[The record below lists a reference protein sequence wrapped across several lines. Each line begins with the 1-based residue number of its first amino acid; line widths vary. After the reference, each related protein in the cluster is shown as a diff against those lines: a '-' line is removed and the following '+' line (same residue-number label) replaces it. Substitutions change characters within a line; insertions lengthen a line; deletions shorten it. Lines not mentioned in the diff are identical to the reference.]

1 MHILRNLRDAGLAG
15 ILLVA
20 MPAMATGTEMEQ
32 PKYSKTTHLTYTNQK
47 PVELN
52 KNNFK
57 AEVLESKVLV
67 MVDFYSPNC
76 GACIDAKP
84 YVEAYAEEYKGR
96 MKVGAYNVRKDHTI
110 PNMYNIEYV
119 PTFIFYHNGKEV
131 DRIVGFDDDNA
142 LRKKIEQV
150 LKRIK

>member
-1 MHILRNLRDAGLAG
+1 MHILKNLRDAGLAG
-15 ILLVA
+15 ILLA
-20 MPAMATGTEMEQ
+20 TMPALATCIEIEGQTYG
-32 PKYSKTTHLTYTNQK
+32 KATDVAYSKQK
-47 PVELN
+47 PVALN
-52 KNNFK
+52 RNNFK
-57 AEVLESKVLV
+57 GEVLDSKILV

-84 YVEAYAEEYKGR
+84 YVESYADEYKGK
-96 MKVGAYNVRKDHTI
+96 MKVGVYNVRADNTV

-119 PTFIFYHNGKEV
+119 PTFIFYHQGKEI
-131 DRIVGFDDDNA
+131 DRIVGFDSDNA